1 MSRKVSETRANSKE
15 MPKKKTA
22 RQDFEAL
29 TVIMSVALILAM
41 VSLISNLMAIMPAG
55 SAINSGAQ
63 SMAGGVKGYS
73 MPAHLRSKTIEKR
86 KVSGPKQAFRE
97 AFQEPQSEQERQVAE
112 RFQQAIG
119 LLHAKQYGYAITAL
133 DSVLELAPEL
143 PEAYVNMGYA
153 FIGLEEFGPAQGA
166 FEKAIDLNVN
176 QVNAYYGLAIALEGK
191 KQYEPALGAMRT
203 YIHLS
208 PPDDPFLAK
217 ARSALWE
224 WEAQLG
230 RVKGV
235 ELAKEG
241 EKGATIKA
249 PSWNSSH

>member
-1 MSRKVSETRANSKE
+1 MKNKGMAKE
-15 MPKKKTA
+15 KTA

-29 TVIMSVALILAM
+29 TVILSVAMVIAM
-41 VSLISNLMAIMPAG
+41 VSLVSNLMAILPTG
-55 SAINSGAQ
+55 SSAPYSAT
-63 SMAGGVKGYS
+63 GGVEGYS

-86 KVSGPKQAFRE
+86 KVSGPQQAFRE
-97 AFQEPQSEQERQVAE
+97 AFREPQSELERRVDE

-119 LLHAKQYGYAITAL
+119 LLHAKRYDYAITAL
-133 DSVLELAPEL
+133 DAVLELAPEL

-166 FEKAIDLNVN
+166 FEKAIDLKVD
-176 QVNAYYGLAIALEGK
+176 QVNAYYGLAIALEGQE
-191 KQYEPALGAMRT
+191 QYETALGAMRT

-208 PPDDPFLAK
+208 EPDDPYLAR

-230 RVKGV
+230 RIKGV
-235 ELAKEG
+235 KPAPEG
-241 EKGATIKA
+241 EKGASVKT
-249 PSWNSSH
+249 PDWESSH

>member
-1 MSRKVSETRANSKE
+1 MKNKE
-15 MPKKKTA
+15 MSEKKTA
-22 RQDFEAL
+22 KHDFEAL
-29 TVIMSVALILAM
+29 TVILSVALVIAM
-41 VSLISNLMAIMPAG
+41 ISLVSNLKVILQTDGALY
-55 SAINSGAQ
+55 SGKVQ
-63 SMAGGVKGYS
+63 GYS
-73 MPAHLRSKTIEKR
+73 MPAHLRSKSIEKR
-86 KVSGPKQAFRE
+86 RVSGPKQAFRE

-119 LLHAKQYGYAITAL
+119 LLHAKRYDYAIAAL
-133 DSVLELAPEL
+133 DAVLELAPGM

-166 FEKAIDLNVN
+166 FEKAIDAKVD
-176 QVNAYYGLAIALEGK
+176 QVNAYYGLAIALEGQE
-191 KQYEPALGAMRT
+191 QYEPALGAMRT

-208 PPDDPFLAK
+208 EPDDPFLAK

-230 RVKGV
+230 RVEGV
-235 ELAKEG
+235 KPAPEG

-249 PSWNSSH
+249 PGWDSSH

>member
-1 MSRKVSETRANSKE
+1 MKAKQN
-15 MPKKKTA
+15 
-22 RQDFEAL
+22 FEAL
-29 TVIMSVALILAM
+29 AVILSIAM
-41 VSLISNLMAIMPAG
+41 VAAIVSLASNLMGILQTDRTLYTG
-55 SAINSGAQ
+55 K
-63 SMAGGVKGYS
+63 VEGYS
-73 MPAHLRSKTIEKR
+73 MPAHLRSKAIEKR

-97 AFQEPQSEQERQVAE
+97 AFQEPQSDLERQVGE

-119 LLHAKQYGYAITAL
+119 LLHAKRYHYAITAL
-133 DSVLELAPEL
+133 DSVLELAPEM

-153 FIGLEEFGPAQGA
+153 FIGLEEFGPAKGA
-166 FEKAIDLNVN
+166 FEKAIDLKVDQINS
-176 QVNAYYGLAIALEGK
+176 YYGLAIALEGL

-208 PPDDPFLAK
+208 PTDDPFLTK

-235 ELAKEG
+235 EPANEG
-241 EKGATIKA
+241 EKGTSIKA

>member
-1 MSRKVSETRANSKE
+1 VKNKGVAEN
-15 MPKKKTA
+15 KTA
-22 RQDFEAL
+22 KQDFEAL
-29 TVIMSVALILAM
+29 TVILSVSMVIAM
-41 VSLISNLMAIMPAG
+41 VSLVSNLMAIMPIG
-55 SAINSGAQ
+55 TAINSGIQ
-63 SMAGGVKGYS
+63 SMAGGAKGYS
-73 MPAHLRSKTIEKR
+73 MPAHLRSKSIEKR
-86 KVSGPKQAFRE
+86 RVSGPKQAFRE
-97 AFQEPQSEQERQVAE
+97 AFQEPQSEQERRVAE

-119 LLHAKQYGYAITAL
+119 LLHAKRYDYAIAAL
-133 DSVLELAPEL
+133 DAVLELAPGM

-166 FEKAIDLNVN
+166 FEKAIDVKVD

-208 PPDDPFLAK
+208 EPDDPFLAK

>member
-1 MSRKVSETRANSKE
+1 
-15 MPKKKTA
+15 
-22 RQDFEAL
+22 
-29 TVIMSVALILAM
+29 
-41 VSLISNLMAIMPAG
+41 
-55 SAINSGAQ
+55 
-63 SMAGGVKGYS
+63 
-73 MPAHLRSKTIEKR
+73 MPAHLRSKTIAKR

-97 AFQEPQSEQERQVAE
+97 AFQEPQSELERRVDE

-119 LLHAKQYGYAITAL
+119 LLHAKRYDYAITAL

-166 FEKAIDLNVN
+166 FEKAIDLKVD
-176 QVNAYYGLAIALEGK
+176 QVNAYYGLAIALEGQ
-191 KQYEPALGAMRT
+191 KQYETALGAMRT

-208 PPDDPFLAK
+208 QPDDPFLAK

-230 RVKGV
+230 RIKGV
-235 ELAKEG
+235 KPAPEG
-241 EKGATIKA
+241 EKGASVKT
-249 PSWNSSH
+249 PDWEGSH